1 MTAGRD
7 LARETR
13 FLTEGARG
21 DRPFIDDAQ
30 ARLAAGEDTF
40 GDSWMWIGIRR
51 HLTELLEEAADL
63 GAWGCLAEQALERE
77 NDLSDLHR
85 EQIRAVLTTA
95 AHCGAQAHAALTR
108 ARTSLEKYGVGGP
121 SFVQSRTS
129 AMDPSHPPSNGPDE
143 NAASR

>member
-63 GAWGCLAEQALERE
+63 GAWGCLADQALDRE

-85 EQIRAVLTTA
+85 EQLRSVLVVA
-95 AHCGAQAHAALTR
+95 ARRGASAHGVLSNALR
-108 ARTSLEKYGVGGP
+108 SVERLS
-121 SFVQSRTS
+121 
-129 AMDPSHPPSNGPDE
+129 
-143 NAASR
+143 